1 MAVSSTSNTNST
13 ISIDVAGIVEGLMK
27 IENKPLETLQAKI
40 TTKETVISDLGT
52 IKSKVAT
59 FQDALDELE
68 DPSNFENTTSSSTD
82 SSVIQVSSTS
92 GALLGS
98 YTITDVVMATA
109 TKTFLTGSISAGST
123 TKFSS
128 SLSTVTLPDSANGF
142 TIQIGSL
149 GTIYKSIGSPNG
161 ESVLSATP
169 TITDIA
175 DWVNSLGIDAS
186 ASVVA
191 VNTDET
197 EWALIIRGTET
208 GSDYDV
214 ITNLDA
220 SSSFAVTNVN
230 AADAEFTLDGINYTR
245 SSNSINDVIDG
256 VTFQLMSDDD
266 SVSGTTISVM
276 QGTDNSQTIIEDL
289 ITAYN
294 DLIDT
299 YKTLTA
305 NSYNSDSGE
314 TGTFANNPT
323 MLYFVNEIKSRFAA
337 GIVYGTDATDTISLG
352 EMGIYLSEDGV
363 ASFDSADFESAQADG
378 LQSKLAEGAY
388 MGYNDSDDYLNY
400 YITELIGSTGS
411 GGIFA
416 DIVVN
421 EQEAVDD
428 LYDKE
433 DTLQDRLTSI
443 QNNYITQYSALN
455 ALLYQLSV
463 TSNSLTSALDALSNN
478 NNN

>member
-1 MAVSSTSNTNST
+1 
-13 ISIDVAGIVEGLMK
+13 MK
-27 IENKPLETLQAKI
+27 IEKKPLETLQAKI
-40 TTKETVISDLGT
+40 TKKETVISDLGT

-82 SSVIQVSSTS
+82 SSVIQASSTS

-109 TKTFLTGSISAGST
+109 TKTFLTGTISSGST

-128 SLSTVTLPDSANGF
+128 NLSTVTLPDSTNGF

-191 VNTDET
+191 VDTDET
-197 EWALIIRGTET
+197 EWALIIRGKET

-220 SSSFAVTNVN
+220 ISSFAVTNVN
-230 AADAEFTLDGINYTR
+230 AADAAFTLDGINYTR
-245 SSNSINDVIDG
+245 SSNSINDVING
-256 VTFQLMSDDD
+256 VTLQLMSDDD

-323 MLYFVNEIKSRFAA
+323 MLYFVNEIKSRFAT

-352 EMGIYLSEDGV
+352 EMGIYLSVDGV

-421 EQEAVDD
+421 EQEAVDG

>member
-1 MAVSSTSNTNST
+1 
-13 ISIDVAGIVEGLMK
+13 MK

-92 GALLGS
+92 GALLGD

-109 TKTFLTGSISAGST
+109 TKTFLTGSISSGST
-123 TKFSS
+123 TKFNSNLSS
-128 SLSTVTLPDSANGF
+128 VTLSDESNGF
-142 TIQIGSL
+142 TIQIGSS
-149 GTIYKSIGSPNG
+149 GTLYKSIGSPNG
-161 ESVLSATP
+161 ESVLGATP

-175 DWVNSLGIDAS
+175 DWINSLGIEAN

-191 VNTDET
+191 VNTAET

-245 SSNSINDVIDG
+245 SSNSINDAIEG

-337 GIVYGTDATDTISLG
+337 GIVYGTDATDIISLG

>member
-1 MAVSSTSNTNST
+1 
-13 ISIDVAGIVEGLMK
+13 MK
-27 IENKPLETLQAKI
+27 IEKKPLETLQAKI

-68 DPSNFENTTSSSTD
+68 DSSNFENTTSSSTD
-82 SSVIQVSSTS
+82 SSVIQASSTS

-109 TKTFLTGSISAGST
+109 TKTFLTGTISSGST

-128 SLSTVTLPDSANGF
+128 NLSTVTLPDSTNGF

-191 VNTDET
+191 VDTDET
-197 EWALIIRGTET
+197 EWALIIRGKET

-230 AADAEFTLDGINYTR
+230 AADAAFTLDGINYTR
-245 SSNSINDVIDG
+245 SSNSINDVING
-256 VTFQLMSDDD
+256 VTLQLMSDDD

-323 MLYFVNEIKSRFAA
+323 MLYFVNEIKSRFAT

-352 EMGIYLSEDGV
+352 EMGIYLSVDGV
-363 ASFDSADFESAQADG
+363 ASFNSEDFESAQADG

-421 EQEAVDD
+421 EQEAVDG

-455 ALLYQLSV
+455 ALLYQLSI

>member
-1 MAVSSTSNTNST
+1 
-13 ISIDVAGIVEGLMK
+13 MK
-27 IENKPLETLQAKI
+27 IEKKPLETLQAKI
-40 TTKETVISDLGT
+40 TKKETVISDLGT

-59 FQDALDELE
+59 FQDALDKLE

-82 SSVIQVSSTS
+82 SSVIQASSTS

-98 YTITDVVMATA
+98 YKITDVVMATA
-109 TKTFLTGSISAGST
+109 TKTFLTGTISAGST

-128 SLSTVTLPDSANGF
+128 NLSTVTLPDSTNGF

-191 VNTDET
+191 IDTDET
-197 EWALIIRGTET
+197 EWALIIRGKET

-230 AADAEFTLDGINYTR
+230 AADAAFTLDGINYTR
-245 SSNSINDVIDG
+245 SSNSINDVING

-323 MLYFVNEIKSRFAA
+323 MLYFVNEIKSRFAT

-352 EMGIYLSEDGV
+352 EMGIYLSVDGV

-421 EQEAVDD
+421 EQEAVDG

>member
-1 MAVSSTSNTNST
+1 
-13 ISIDVAGIVEGLMK
+13 MK

-59 FQDALDELE
+59 FQDALDDLE
-68 DPSNFENTTSSSTD
+68 DTSNFENTTSSSTD

-92 GALLGS
+92 GALLGD

-109 TKTFLTGSISAGST
+109 TKTFLTGSISSGNT
-123 TKFSS
+123 TKFNSN
-128 SLSTVTLPDSANGF
+128 LSTVTLSDGSNGF
-142 TIQIGSL
+142 TIQIGSS
-149 GTIYKSIGSPNG
+149 GTLYKSIGSPNG

-175 DWVNSLGIDAS
+175 DWINSLGIEAN

-191 VNTDET
+191 VNTAET

-245 SSNSINDVIDG
+245 SSNSINDVIEG

-337 GIVYGTDATDTISLG
+337 GIAYGTDGTETLSLSQ
-352 EMGIYLSEDGV
+352 MGIYLSEDGV
-363 ASFDSADFESAQADG
+363 ASFDSTDFESAQSDG

-388 MGYNDSDDYLNY
+388 MGYNDSEDYLNY

-455 ALLYQLSV
+455 ALLYQLSI

>member
-1 MAVSSTSNTNST
+1 
-13 ISIDVAGIVEGLMK
+13 MK
-27 IENKPLETLQAKI
+27 IEKKPLETLQAKI

-92 GALLGS
+92 GALLGD

-109 TKTFLTGSISAGST
+109 TKTFLTGSISSGST
-123 TKFSS
+123 TKFNSNLSS
-128 SLSTVTLPDSANGF
+128 VTLSDESNGF
-142 TIQIGSL
+142 TIQIGSS
-149 GTIYKSIGSPNG
+149 GTLYKSIGSPNG
-161 ESVLSATP
+161 ESVLGATP

-175 DWVNSLGIDAS
+175 DWINSLGIEAN

-191 VNTDET
+191 VNTAET
-197 EWALIIRGTET
+197 EWALIIRGKET

-245 SSNSINDVIDG
+245 SSNSINDVIDE

>member
-1 MAVSSTSNTNST
+1 
-13 ISIDVAGIVEGLMK
+13 MK
-27 IENKPLETLQAKI
+27 IEKKPLETLQAKI

-92 GALLGS
+92 GALLGD

-109 TKTFLTGSISAGST
+109 TKTFLTGSISSGST
-123 TKFSS
+123 TKFNSNLSS
-128 SLSTVTLPDSANGF
+128 VTLSDESNGF
-142 TIQIGSL
+142 TIQIGSS
-149 GTIYKSIGSPNG
+149 GTLYKSIGSPNG
-161 ESVLSATP
+161 ESVLGATP

-175 DWVNSLGIDAS
+175 DWINSLGIEAN

-191 VNTDET
+191 VNTAET
-197 EWALIIRGTET
+197 EWALIIRGKET

-245 SSNSINDVIDG
+245 SSNSINDAIEG

-337 GIVYGTDATDTISLG
+337 GIVYGTDATDIISLG

-411 GGIFA
+411 GGILQ
-416 DIVVN
+416 ISLLTN
-421 EQEAVDD
+421 KRLSMICTIKKT
-428 LYDKE
+428 LY
-433 DTLQDRLTSI
+433 RI
-443 QNNYITQYSALN
+443 A
-455 ALLYQLSV
+455 
-463 TSNSLTSALDALSNN
+463 
-478 NNN
+478 